1 MAAKRKKNADE
12 SSGKM
17 AAETRTAGK
26 ANKKEVMCAR
36 KAKATN
42 DQCKDSHEEATKKSK
57 CSSNATVQLTPLEP
71 SDVAKVPTVS
81 ARSIQHYFEPKSS
94 TKDPMAATASAH
106 EAGSGSH
113 AQGSLA
119 TLWPCELDT
128 KAAAD
133 SANQA
138 GSGGH
143 TQRAAATLEACA
155 MDPTAAADSA
165 KQGSAQ
171 RSLATLGACA
181 PDPTA
186 AADSA
191 NQAGSGSHPQTL
203 DPMAAAESANPA
215 GSAGPVD
222 FVEQLL
228 EQIGAQPSSSVMDSF
243 LPPGLV
249 EDDQDRIAATM
260 KADLSLLS
268 LIYLYYGLFIF
279 YLFFYIF

>member
-1 MAAKRKKNADE
+1 MLAPPPAPAPAPLPTPELAPLPSTQDRQNLQCPACAGPMVEKRNRRNGGKFYGCVTWPACDGTRQYADP
-12 SSGKM
+12 
-17 AAETRTAGK
+17 
-26 ANKKEVMCAR
+26 
-36 KAKATN
+36 
-42 DQCKDSHEEATKKSK
+42 TK
-57 CSSNATVQLTPLEP
+57 SNLGP
-71 SDVAKVPTVS
+71 
-81 ARSIQHYFEPKSS
+81 R
-94 TKDPMAATASAH
+94 
-106 EAGSGSH
+106 
-113 AQGSLA
+113 
-119 TLWPCELDT
+119 
-128 KAAAD
+128 
-133 SANQA
+133 NQA

-279 YLFFYIF
+279 YLFFLYFLIFHPRVSASFRDF

>member
-138 GSGGH
+138 GSG
-143 TQRAAATLEACA
+143 
-155 MDPTAAADSA
+155 
-165 KQGSAQ
+165 
-171 RSLATLGACA
+171 
-181 PDPTA
+181 
-186 AADSA
+186 
-191 NQAGSGSHPQTL
+191 SHPQTL